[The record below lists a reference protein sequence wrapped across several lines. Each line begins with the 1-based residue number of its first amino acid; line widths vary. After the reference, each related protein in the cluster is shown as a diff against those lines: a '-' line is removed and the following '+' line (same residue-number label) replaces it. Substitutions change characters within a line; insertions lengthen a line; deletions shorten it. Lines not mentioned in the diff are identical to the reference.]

1 MKRFILTLFAA
12 FSMILGANAQ
22 SKIAHINSSELM
34 SVMPE
39 MKDFETKMKN
49 YETELRNQLESM
61 QKELQENYLQ
71 WTQDTVSSE
80 VVMQIK
86 KKKMEDLQATIQEFS
101 QNAEQS
107 MQKKKEELY
116 LPIYNK
122 AKNAINEVA
131 KARGFDYVLDSSEG
145 LGVIVALSGND
156 LLNDVKKKLGII

>member
-1 MKRFILTLFAA
+1 MKRLILTLVAA
-12 FSMILGANAQ
+12 FSMIFGANAQ

-39 MKDFETKMKN
+39 MKDFEKKMKD

-71 WTQDTVSSE
+71 WTQDTISSE

-86 KKKMEDLQATIQEFS
+86 KKKMEDLQSTIQEFS
-101 QNAEQS
+101 QSAEQS

-122 AKNAINEVA
+122 AKNAINDVA
-131 KARGFDYVLDSSEG
+131 KTRGFDYVLDSSEG
-145 LGVIVALSGND
+145 LGVIAVLSGND
-156 LLNDVKKKLGII
+156 LLNDVKKKLGIN